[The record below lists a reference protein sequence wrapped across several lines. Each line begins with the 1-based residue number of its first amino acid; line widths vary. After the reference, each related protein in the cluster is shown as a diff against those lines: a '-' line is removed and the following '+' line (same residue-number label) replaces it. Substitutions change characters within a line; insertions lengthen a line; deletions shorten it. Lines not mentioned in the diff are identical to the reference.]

1 MIVVMYDPGLLIL
14 HFAYFKRATHAE
26 KDGRWDDRSNLY
38 MVEKAHEE
46 ALHNKVMMMI
56 VVMYDPRL
64 LILHFAYFKRATH
77 AKKDGRWDDRSNPY
91 MVEKAHEEA
100 LHDKVA

>member
-1 MIVVMYDPGLLIL
+1 MSKRRKVMIILMYDPGLLIL

-26 KDGRWDDRSNLY
+26 KDGRWDDRSN
-38 MVEKAHEE
+38 
-46 ALHNKVMMMI
+46 
-56 VVMYDPRL
+56 
-64 LILHFAYFKRATH
+64 
-77 AKKDGRWDDRSNPY
+77 PY

>member
-1 MIVVMYDPGLLIL
+1 MFFLRRMLIAEGPGLLIM

-26 KDGRWDDRSNLY
+26 
-38 MVEKAHEE
+38 
-46 ALHNKVMMMI
+46 
-56 VVMYDPRL
+56 
-64 LILHFAYFKRATH
+64 
-77 AKKDGRWDDRSNPY
+77 KDGRWDDRSNPY

>member
-1 MIVVMYDPGLLIL
+1 MCMPNIYPQVQIFHWSASLDCQAGCFSVLRLGTGDGFLEKDAEGPGLLIL

-26 KDGRWDDRSNLY
+26 KDGRWDDRSN
-38 MVEKAHEE
+38 
-46 ALHNKVMMMI
+46 
-56 VVMYDPRL
+56 
-64 LILHFAYFKRATH
+64 
-77 AKKDGRWDDRSNPY
+77 PY